1 MPLRIHVL
9 QHEPF
14 EGIGSMAP
22 RLAALGAEIR
32 TTRLYEDPALPAS
45 SDADLLIAMGG
56 SMSVNDEARLPWLRP
71 EKRFLRA
78 AIDAGTA
85 VLGVCLGAQLIADAL
100 GARVTRNPVP
110 EIGWF
115 PVEGVPPPA
124 GVDAFRFP
132 DRFRAFHWHGE
143 TFALP
148 PGAIHLA
155 RSAHCAHQAFQ
166 FGPRVIG
173 LQFHLETTPDSAQA
187 LMEGCADELIPG
199 VPTIQSAEAIRSS
212 AQYEEIDALMGA
224 VLAYLLRPGH

>member
-1 MPLRIHVL
+1 MTIRIHVL

-14 EGIGSMAP
+14 EGIGGMAP
-22 RLAALGAEIR
+22 RLAALGAVIR

-45 SDADLLIAMGG
+45 HDADLVIAMGG
-56 SMSVNDEARLPWLRP
+56 SMSVNDEAALPWLRP

-85 VLGVCLGAQLIADAL
+85 VLGICLGAQLIADAL
-100 GARVTRNPVP
+100 GGRVTRNPVP

-115 PVEGVPPPA
+115 PVEGVPPPT

-132 DRFRAFHWHGE
+132 DRFWAFHWHGE

-166 FGPRVIG
+166 FGARVIG
-173 LQFHLETTPDSAQA
+173 LQFHLETTADSAQA
-187 LMEGCADELIPG
+187 LLEGCANELIPG
-199 VPTIQSAEAIRSS
+199 VPTIQSAEAIRSFPRFD
-212 AQYEEIDALMGA
+212 EVDALMGD
-224 VLAYLLRPGH
+224 VLAYLLRPRR